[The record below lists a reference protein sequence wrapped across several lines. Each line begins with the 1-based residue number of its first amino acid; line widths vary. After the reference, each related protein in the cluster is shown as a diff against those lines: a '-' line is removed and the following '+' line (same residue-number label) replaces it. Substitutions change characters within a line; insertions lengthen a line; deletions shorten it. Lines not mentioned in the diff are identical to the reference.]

1 MDHLYRFGPAFA
13 QSLSFSE
20 INYFMKHCLA
30 LCVCLLLLQ
39 PCSFATTEPS
49 VPVKAEV
56 TAKESCL
63 QDVLCAYSA
72 LEKLHVTYREY
83 GCKSLSHDELV
94 AGLKETTALL
104 RPICARLEAVSADE
118 LKQLVLLA
126 DAIIWQSDWVNSM
139 YCAEYELDLPSKEV
153 CGLELLAQL
162 SGLIV
167 EGIQHPLTPQE
178 EKAALLELYSLLK
191 GEAVMTQPAYWLD
204 ERLAKDYKTAYYFL
218 KEFTEALTMEDD
230 AAAAELLQELAPT
243 LEYLLQEGE
252 PDCLRMKYLTKAFT
266 NLLRDSEWQGVM
278 APVSVE
284 KWNAR
289 KVLLA
294 DMTKRLPALEALISL
309 VCKAALPSAT
319 E

>member
-1 MDHLYRFGPAFA
+1 MKNYLPLCSLILLLHPCAFA
-13 QSLSFSE
+13 G
-20 INYFMKHCLA
+20 
-30 LCVCLLLLQ
+30 
-39 PCSFATTEPS
+39 TEPS
-49 VPVKAEV
+49 AFVKTEQQDARTTE
-56 TAKESCL
+56 AYL

-72 LEKLHVTYREY
+72 LERLHAAYEAYDSKLV
-83 GCKSLSHDELV
+83 SHAELV
-94 AGLKETTALL
+94 DAIRVTTTVL
-104 RPICARLEAVSADE
+104 RPVCDWLSALSADE

-167 EGIQHPLTPQE
+167 ERIQHPLTPQE
-178 EKAALLELYSLLK
+178 EKAALLELYSLFK

-204 ERLAKDYKTAYYFL
+204 ERVAKDYKTAYYFL
-218 KEFTEALTMEDD
+218 KEFTEALTMEDE

-243 LEYLLQEGE
+243 LEYLLQGGE
-252 PDCLRMKYLTKAFT
+252 SERLRMEYLTKSFT

-278 APVSVE
+278 APVPVE

-294 DMTKRLPALEALISL
+294 DMTKRLPALDALVSL

>member
-1 MDHLYRFGPAFA
+1 MKNYLPLC
-13 QSLSFSE
+13 SL
-20 INYFMKHCLA
+20 I
-30 LCVCLLLLQ
+30 LLLQ
-39 PCSFATTEPS
+39 PCAFAGTEPS
-49 VPVKAEV
+49 AFVKTEQQDARTTE
-56 TAKESCL
+56 AYL
-63 QDVLCAYSA
+63 LDVLCAYSA
-72 LEKLHVTYREY
+72 LERLHAAYEAYDSKLVPHA
-83 GCKSLSHDELV
+83 ELV
-94 AGLKETTALL
+94 DAIRVTTTVL
-104 RPICARLEAVSADE
+104 RPVCDWLSALSADE

-126 DAIIWQSDWVNSM
+126 DAIVWQSDWIGCM

-191 GEAVMTQPAYWLD
+191 GESVMAQPAYWLD
-204 ERLAKDYKTAYYFL
+204 ERMAKDYKTAYYFL

-243 LEYLLQEGE
+243 LEYLLQGGE
-252 PDCLRMKYLTKAFT
+252 SERLRMEYLTKSFT

-278 APVSVE
+278 APVPVE

-294 DMTKRLPALEALISL
+294 DMTKRLPALETLISL

>member
-1 MDHLYRFGPAFA
+1 MKNYLPLC
-13 QSLSFSE
+13 SL
-20 INYFMKHCLA
+20 I
-30 LCVCLLLLQ
+30 LLLQ
-39 PCSFATTEPS
+39 PCAFAGTEPS
-49 VPVKAEV
+49 AFVKTEQQDARTTE
-56 TAKESCL
+56 AYL

-72 LEKLHVTYREY
+72 LERLHAAYEAYDSKLV
-83 GCKSLSHDELV
+83 SHAELV
-94 AGLKETTALL
+94 DAIRVTTTVL
-104 RPICARLEAVSADE
+104 RPICECLEAVSADE

-139 YCAEYELDLPSKEV
+139 YCAEYELDLSSKEV

-191 GEAVMTQPAYWLD
+191 GEAVMTRPAYWLD

-230 AAAAELLQELAPT
+230 AAAAALLQELAPT
-243 LEYLLQEGE
+243 LEYLLQGGE
-252 PDCLRMKYLTKAFT
+252 SERLRMEYLTKSFT
-266 NLLRDSEWQGVM
+266 NLLCDSEWQGVM
-278 APVSVE
+278 APVPVE

-294 DMTKRLPALEALISL
+294 DMTKRLPALEAHMAV
-309 VCKAALPSAT
+309 VCKAALRSAT

>member
-1 MDHLYRFGPAFA
+1 MKNYLPLC
-13 QSLSFSE
+13 SL
-20 INYFMKHCLA
+20 I
-30 LCVCLLLLQ
+30 LLLQ
-39 PCSFATTEPS
+39 PCAFAGTEPS
-49 VPVKAEV
+49 AFVKTEQQDARTTE
-56 TAKESCL
+56 AYL
-63 QDVLCAYSA
+63 LDVLCAYSA
-72 LEKLHVTYREY
+72 LERLHAAYEAYDSKLVPHA
-83 GCKSLSHDELV
+83 ELV
-94 AGLKETTALL
+94 DAIRVTTTVL
-104 RPICARLEAVSADE
+104 RPICDCLSALSADE

-126 DAIIWQSDWVNSM
+126 DAIIWQSDWMGCM

-153 CGLELLAQL
+153 CGLELLTQL

-204 ERLAKDYKTAYYFL
+204 ERVAKDYKTAYYFL

-243 LEYLLQEGE
+243 LEYLLQGGE
-252 PDCLRMKYLTKAFT
+252 SERLRMEYLTKSFT
-266 NLLRDSEWQGVM
+266 NLLRHSALQLPATHM
-278 APVSVE
+278 PIE
-284 KWNAR
+284 KLKER
-289 KVLLA
+289 KA
-294 DMTKRLPALEALISL
+294 MCAGMTKQLPALEALISL

>member
-1 MDHLYRFGPAFA
+1 MKNYLPLC
-13 QSLSFSE
+13 SLIF
-20 INYFMKHCLA
+20 
-30 LCVCLLLLQ
+30 LLQ
-39 PCSFATTEPS
+39 PCAFAGTEPS
-49 VPVKAEV
+49 AFEKTEQQDARTTE
-56 TAKESCL
+56 AYL

-72 LEKLHVTYREY
+72 LERLHAAYEAYDSKLVPHA
-83 GCKSLSHDELV
+83 ELV
-94 AGLKETTALL
+94 DAIRVTTTVL

-191 GEAVMTQPAYWLD
+191 GEAVMTRPAYWLD
-204 ERLAKDYKTAYYFL
+204 ERLAKDYKTTYYFL

-243 LEYLLQEGE
+243 LEYLLQGGE
-252 PDCLRMKYLTKAFT
+252 SERLRMEYLTKSFT

-278 APVSVE
+278 APVPVE

-294 DMTKRLPALEALISL
+294 DMTKRLPALEAHMAV